1 MRGIFIRV
9 TALGAAL
16 AVLAAACGG
25 GGGATASPSAA
36 PKASATAAAK
46 PQFELASYM
55 YAIQTKGKIR
65 VGTREDNVPFGVKN
79 PQTNKFEGFDVDA
92 AREFAKAI
100 FGKDADADPDK
111 YIEFVPVV
119 SATRIPTLTDNKAD
133 IIAATFTVNDERLK
147 QIDFSSVYFRTGQ
160 KVLVKKTNTTIN
172 SVTDLNG
179 KTVCTAKG
187 STSEQNI
194 PKQAKDAKLL
204 LLDTYAPCLI
214 ALQQGQAD
222 AISTDETIIF
232 GLVKQDPNTKIVG
245 GYFSDEPYGI
255 GVAKDAGSTR
265 RVGFV
270 PFLNKV
276 IADMIAD
283 GRWAALYKKWITPVS
298 GDIKDGPHDKGR
310 PAS

>member
-1 MRGIFIRV
+1 MRGIVRIS
-9 TALGAAL
+9 ALGATL
-16 AVLAAACGG
+16 AMLLAACGG
-25 GGGATASPSAA
+25 GAGGGGASPTAAA
-36 PKASATAAAK
+36 PSATAAAK
-46 PQFELASYM
+46 PSFELASQM
-55 YAIQTKGKIR
+55 YAIQSKGKLR
-65 VGTREDNVPFGVKN
+65 AGTREDNVPFGVKN
-79 PQTNKFEGFDVDA
+79 AQTNKYEGFDVDVV
-92 AREFAKAI
+92 REFAKAI

-111 YIEFVPVV
+111 FIEWVPVV

-133 IIAATFTVNDERLK
+133 LVAATFTVNDERLK
-147 QIDFSSVYFRTGQ
+147 QIDFTSVYFRTGQ

-179 KTVCTAKG
+179 KTVCSAKG

-222 AISTDETIIF
+222 AISTDETILF

-255 GVAKDAGSTR
+255 GVAKGK
-265 RVGFV
+265 VGFV

-283 GRWAALYKKWITPVS
+283 GRWTALYKKWISPVS